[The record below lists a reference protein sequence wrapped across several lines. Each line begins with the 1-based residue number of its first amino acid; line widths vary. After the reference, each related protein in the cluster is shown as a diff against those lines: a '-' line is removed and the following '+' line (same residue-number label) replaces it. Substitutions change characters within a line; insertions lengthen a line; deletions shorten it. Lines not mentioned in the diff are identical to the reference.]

1 MPRFYK
7 AILTIL
13 LTLAAAPAFSQQ
25 TIISVPSSD
34 VLPYGEVI
42 LKQSNKFRPFGESK
56 YVSLTPQLI
65 MGTGKGTEISLE
77 AGTNIEDTTS
87 VKMNITAKKV
97 FKIKKRAR
105 FTVGGSISPSLT
117 EGQKPDSMIYAH
129 GSYLCKKTKTTIT
142 AGGFVGGKQ
151 EMPSLTGVMLGID
164 QTIIP
169 NKLRIAVDWMS
180 RDESWGAL
188 GAGLKIRPEPSTSIT
203 TAVIIPNSN
212 ENRLAFSVSISKYIG
227 KVLPEPVRKE
237 KPGKGENL

>member
-1 MPRFYK
+1 MYRFYK
-7 AILTIL
+7 ALILSIL
-13 LTLAAAPAFSQQ
+13 IIIPQTAFAQQ

-42 LKQSNKFRPFGESK
+42 LKQSNKFRPFGEGK

-65 MGTGKGTEISLE
+65 VGTGKGTEISVE
-77 AGTNIEDTTS
+77 AGTSIEDTTS

-97 FKIKKRAR
+97 FKIKKSTR
-105 FTVGGSISPSLT
+105 FTVGGVINPSLT

-151 EMPSLTGVMLGID
+151 EMPSLD

-188 GAGLKIRPEPSTSIT
+188 GAGLKIRPEPTTSIT
-203 TAVIIPNSN
+203 TAVIIPNAD
-212 ENRLAFSVSISKYIG
+212 ENRLAFSVSISKYVG

-237 KPGKGENL
+237 KENNGDNL